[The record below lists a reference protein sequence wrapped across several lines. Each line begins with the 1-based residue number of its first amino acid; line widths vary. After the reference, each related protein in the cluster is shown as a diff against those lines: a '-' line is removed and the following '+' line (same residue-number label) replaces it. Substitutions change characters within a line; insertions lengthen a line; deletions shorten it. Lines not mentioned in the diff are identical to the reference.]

1 MKFTVNNI
9 PEPAFF
15 FTLYADVP
23 LAGEFL
29 VSEDGLIKMDDAV
42 EKNAYRMVYSYF
54 NGEKEQ
60 TFYFPVPVGNLPA
73 DRYEVTVET
82 ITEEA
87 FVVKIGSVDIEIA
100 PNSLTVVNPITC
112 PDYEPPYKATL
123 REDWTGEYEDD
134 VLTVSC
140 DASYYVFDLYWAS
153 DVQANSPS
161 TMIDL
166 VSSDPVTYLSYG
178 FTLDELVEYE
188 ELYNTSPYSTI
199 LPSTSL
205 PEGDFCLFI
214 VGFDSE
220 GNLTGEYGTYYFSNP
235 PTTTSEIKNTT
246 LSKSPRTQSVRP
258 EGLLT
263 SHKLPLVKGPVRK
276 R

>member
-1 MKFTVNNI
+1 
-9 PEPAFF
+9 
-15 FTLYADVP
+15 
-23 LAGEFL
+23 
-29 VSEDGLIKMDDAV
+29 
-42 EKNAYRMVYSYF
+42 
-54 NGEKEQ
+54 
-60 TFYFPVPVGNLPA
+60 
-73 DRYEVTVET
+73 
-82 ITEEA
+82 
-87 FVVKIGSVDIEIA
+87 
-100 PNSLTVVNPITC
+100 
-112 PDYEPPYKATL
+112 
-123 REDWTGEYEDD
+123 
-134 VLTVSC
+134 
-140 DASYYVFDLYWAS
+140 
-153 DVQANSPS
+153 
-161 TMIDL
+161 MIDL

-188 ELYNTSPYSTI
+188 ELYNASPYSTI